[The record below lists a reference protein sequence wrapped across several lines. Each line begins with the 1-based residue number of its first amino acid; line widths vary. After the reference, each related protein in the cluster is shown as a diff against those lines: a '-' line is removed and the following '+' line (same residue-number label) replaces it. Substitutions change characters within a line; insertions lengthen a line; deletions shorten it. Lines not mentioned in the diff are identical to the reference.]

1 MTVDA
6 VALEISNNAIL
17 TSNIIVRNSTTF
29 VERVMTFR
37 GRDYNGITK
46 SVDESS
52 SVNRTHLLNRFHQ
65 TIFNIHCKPPIY
77 LSRVHILPARNVP
90 RSYPAVAIC
99 TVIIVIIFAKKEGT

>member
-52 SVNRTHLLNRFHQ
+52 GVNRTHLLNRFHQ
-65 TIFNIHCKPPIY
+65 TIFNIHCKPPYTY
-77 LSRVHILPARNVP
+77 LGYIDYPRGTYRVVTRLLQYVP
-90 RSYPAVAIC
+90 
-99 TVIIVIIFAKKEGT
+99 